1 MAINGNLSI
10 LLSFLCVVLTIAA
23 FEKTTID
30 LRMQDLLYDPVRGW
44 RIDAN
49 ARLPRLIFYQG
60 PKWLLV
66 VLVVALVACIAAPDS
81 LAPRMPL
88 SPAQAGFLLTC
99 IVVAPITAWF
109 IKRHT
114 GVLYPCYVDRYG
126 GKEPYR
132 TLLESIPRVP
142 GRRRGRGFPAA
153 HCSGA
158 FALMSLYFVMPEPL
172 RWLGLGLGLA
182 AGWIVGLYQM
192 FKGVHYLSH
201 TIVTMFLVWTI
212 ILALSRAFGF
222 GVVA

>member
-1 MAINGNLSI
+1 MDINGNLSI
-10 LLSFLCVVLTIAA
+10 LASFLCVLLTIVV
-23 FEKTTID
+23 FEKTHID
-30 LRMQDLLYDPVRGW
+30 LKVQDLFYDPVRGW
-44 RIDAN
+44 RVDAK
-49 ARLPRLIFYQG
+49 APGPRLIFYQG
-60 PKWLLV
+60 PKW
-66 VLVVALVACIAAPDS
+66 VLVVFVLGLLACIVAPAS
-81 LAPRMPL
+81 LAGRLPL
-88 SPAQAGFLLTC
+88 SPVQAAFLLSC

-114 GVLYPCYVDRYG
+114 GVLYPCHVERYG

-158 FALMSLYFVMPEPL
+158 FALMSLYFVMPGPL
-172 RWLGLGLGLA
+172 RWLGLALGLA

-192 FKGVHYLSH
+192 LKGVHYLSH

-212 ILALSRAFGF
+212 ILLLSRAFGL
-222 GVVA
+222 GA

>member
-1 MAINGNLSI
+1 MAVNSNLSI
-10 LLSFLCVVLTIAA
+10 LLSFLCVVLTIVV

-30 LRMQDLLYDPVRGW
+30 LRVQDLFYHPVRGW
-44 RIDAN
+44 AVDAR
-49 ARLPRLIFYQG
+49 APVSRMIFYQA
-60 PKWLLV
+60 PKW
-66 VLVVALVACIAAPDS
+66 VLVALVAGLVVCIAAPAS
-81 LAPRMPL
+81 LAARLPL
-88 SPAQAGFLLTC
+88 SALQAGFLLTC

-114 GVLYPCYVDRYG
+114 GVLYPCYVQRYG

-142 GRRRGRGFPAA
+142 GRTRGRGFPAA

-158 FALMSLYFVMPEPL
+158 FALMAFYFVMPEPL
-172 RWLGLGLGLA
+172 RWLGLALGLA

-192 FKGVHYLSH
+192 LKGVHYLSH

-212 ILALSRAFGF
+212 ILALSRAFG
-222 GVVA
+222 VVA

>member
-1 MAINGNLSI
+1 MEINSNLSI
-10 LLSFLCVVLTIAA
+10 LSSFLCVVLTIVV
-23 FEKTTID
+23 FEKTSFD
-30 LRMQDLLYDPVRGW
+30 LQVQDLFYDPVRGW
-44 RIDAN
+44 RVDAK
-49 ARLPRLIFYQG
+49 APLPRLIFYQG
-60 PKWLLV
+60 PKW
-66 VLVVALVACIAAPDS
+66 VLVVFVLGLLACIVAPAS
-81 LAPRMPL
+81 MAPSMPL
-88 SPAQAGFLLTC
+88 SPVQAGFLLTC

-114 GVLYPCYVDRYG
+114 GVLYPCYVERYG

-158 FALMSLYFVMPEPL
+158 FALMSLYFVMPGPL
-172 RWLGLGLGLA
+172 RWLGLGLGLV

-192 FKGVHYLSH
+192 LKGVHYLSH

-212 ILALSRAFGF
+212 ILLLSRAFGL
-222 GVVA
+222 GPA

>member
-1 MAINGNLSI
+1 MRECRDLSDEIRVAGKLVTEYRAVLDEKPQQHFLRFIFAVPTATAAVFVFGAVEAGGMAL
-10 LLSFLCVVLTIAA
+10 FP
-23 FEKTTID
+23 
-30 LRMQDLLYDPVRGW
+30 LYATRAG
-44 RIDAN
+44 
-49 ARLPRLIFYQG
+49 FTE
-60 PKWLLV
+60 
-66 VLVVALVACIAAPDS
+66 
-81 LAPRMPL
+81 
-88 SPAQAGFLLTC
+88 AQAGFLLSC
-99 IVVAPITAWF
+99 IVAAPVIAWF

-158 FALMSLYFVMPEPL
+158 FALMSLYFVMPGPL
-172 RWLGLGLGLA
+172 RWLGLVLGLA

-212 ILALSRAFGF
+212 VLALSRAFGF
-222 GVVA
+222 GLVA

>member
-1 MAINGNLSI
+1 MAINDNLSI
-10 LLSFLCVVLTIAA
+10 LLSFLCVVLTIVV

-30 LRMQDLLYDPVRGW
+30 LRVQDLLYDPVRGW
-44 RIDAN
+44 RVDAK

-60 PKWLLV
+60 PKW
-66 VLVVALVACIAAPDS
+66 VLVAFVVTLVACIAAPAVS

-158 FALMSLYFVMPEPL
+158 FALMSLYFVMPGPL
-172 RWLGLGLGLA
+172 RWLGLFLGLA

-222 GVVA
+222 